1 MDSKSIIFVL
11 DAGGTG
17 FKFSAVQDYKEIIEA
32 FTIKTASDT
41 LEEQLQKIWVLRKVI
56 SPMDDVE
63 IIELLLDRMSKSKD
77 NEAFLRSMNTSDM
90 G

>member
-1 MDSKSIIFVL
+1 MNKDFVEEL
-11 DAGGTG
+11 RWRGMLHSMTPGT
-17 FKFSAVQDYKEIIEA
+17 
-32 FTIKTASDT
+32 
-41 LEEQLQKIWVLRKVI
+41 EEQLQKIWVLRKVI

-77 NEAFLRSMNTSDM
+77 NEAFLRSMNTSEM